1 MTIVTVGGIKGGS
14 GKTTVA
20 TNLACIAAGQ
30 GADVLLVDAD
40 NQETAF
46 DFTNARKADNPG
58 APSYTC
64 VKLTGSSVR
73 TEVLAMAKKYDHV
86 IIDAGGR
93 DTTSQRAALSVSNVL
108 LIPCKPRSFDLWAIE
123 NVAQLVEEASTIN
136 PSLRASVF
144 LNQTDPAGQGSE
156 NQDTIEELK
165 KFPGLSYMDAPLGS
179 RKAFAHAASLG
190 LAVTELARPH
200 HNPKA
205 VGEIMALFQGCFK
218 VTVTSRKRHAAGA

>member
-64 VKLTGSSVR
+64 VKLTGASVR
-73 TEVLAMAKKYDHV
+73 TEVLAMAKKYDHI

-93 DTTSQRAALSVSNVL
+93 DTTSQRAALSVSNAL

-123 NVAQLVEEASTIN
+123 NVAQLVEEARTIN
-136 PSLRASVF
+136 PALKASVF

-165 KFPGLSYMDAPLGS
+165 KFPGLSYLGRAPRQPQGVRPRRLFGAVRHRTAAPASQPES
-179 RKAFAHAASLG
+179 RGRDHGVIPRL
-190 LAVTELARPH
+190 L
-200 HNPKA
+200 
-205 VGEIMALFQGCFK
+205 
-218 VTVTSRKRHAAGA
+218 

>member
-1 MTIVTVGGIKGGS
+1 MIVTIGGIKRGS

-46 DFTNARKADNPG
+46 DFTNARKTDNPN

-64 VKLTGSSVR
+64 VKLTGASVR
-73 TEVLAMAKKYDHV
+73 TEVLKMAAKYDHI

-93 DTTSQRAALSVSNVL
+93 DTTSQRAALSVSDTL

-123 NVAQLVEEASTIN
+123 HSAQLVEEARIIN
-136 PSLRASVF
+136 PKLKAFVF
-144 LNQTDPAGQGSE
+144 LNQTDPTGQGSE
-156 NQDTIEELK
+156 NSSTVEELK
-165 KFPGLSYMDAPLGS
+165 KFSGLEYFNAPIGN

-190 LAVTELARPH
+190 LSVTELPARH
-200 HNPKA
+200 HNDKA
-205 VGEIMALFQGCFK
+205 VKEIMTLMQGCLK
-218 VTVTSRKRHAAGA
+218 VKVTSRTRRVSGG

>member
-1 MTIVTVGGIKGGS
+1 MIVTIGGIKGGS

-46 DFTNARKADNPG
+46 DFSNARRADNPD

-64 VKLTGSSVR
+64 VKLTAASVR
-73 TEVLAMAKKYDHV
+73 TEVLAMKDKYDHI

-93 DTTSQRAALSVSNVL
+93 DTTSQRAALSVSDAL

-123 NVAQLVEEASTIN
+123 NVAQLVDEARTIN
-136 PSLRASVF
+136 PTIRAQVF
-144 LNQTDPAGQGSE
+144 LNQTDPRGQGSE
-156 NQDTIEELK
+156 NTDTMDELM
-165 KFPGLSYMDAPLGS
+165 KFTSLLFLEAPLGS
-179 RKAFAHAASLG
+179 RKAFGHAASMG
-190 LAVTELARPH
+190 LSVTELPREHYNA
-200 HNPKA
+200 KA
-205 VGEIMALFQGCFK
+205 TDEIMALFQGCFK
-218 VTVTSRKRHAAGA
+218 VNVRSLKRQTKVA

>member
-86 IIDAGGR
+86 VIDAGGR
-93 DTTSQRAALSVSNVL
+93 DTTSQRAALSVSNAL

-123 NVAQLVEEASTIN
+123 NVAQLVDEASTIN
-136 PSLRASVF
+136 PTLQAFVF

-165 KFPGLSYMDAPLGS
+165 KFPGLSYLDAPLGS

-190 LAVTELARPH
+190 LAVTELTRPH

-205 VGEIMALFQGCFK
+205 VAEIMALFQGCFK
-218 VTVTSRKRHAAGA
+218 VTMTSRQRQAARA

>member
-1 MTIVTVGGIKGGS
+1 MIVTVGGIKGGS

-40 NQETAF
+40 NQETAL

-64 VKLTGSSVR
+64 VKLTGTSVR
-73 TEVLAMAKKYDHV
+73 TEVLAMVKKYDHV

-93 DTTSQRAALSVSNVL
+93 DTTSQRAALSVSTSL

-123 NVAQLVEEASTIN
+123 HVAQLVDEARTIN
-136 PSLRASVF
+136 PALKASVF

-156 NQDTIEELK
+156 NRDTIEELK
-165 KFPGLSYMDAPLGS
+165 KFSVLDYLDAPLGS

-190 LAVTELARPH
+190 LSVTELVRPH
-200 HNPKA
+200 INQKA
-205 VGEIMALFQGCFK
+205 IDEIMALFQGCFK
-218 VTVTSRKRHAAGA
+218 VRVTSHQRQAIGA

>member
-1 MTIVTVGGIKGGS
+1 MIVTVGGIKGGS

-64 VKLTGSSVR
+64 VKLTGGSVR
-73 TEVLAMAKKYDHV
+73 TEVLAMEKKYDHI

-93 DTTSQRAALSVSNVL
+93 DTTSQRAALAVSQAL

-123 NVAQLVEEASTIN
+123 NVAQLVDEARTIN
-136 PSLRASVF
+136 PALDASVF

-156 NQDTIEELK
+156 NRDTIEELK
-165 KFPGLSYMDAPLGS
+165 KVPGLSYLEAPLGS

-190 LAVTELARPH
+190 LSVLELPRQH

-205 VGEIMALFQGCFK
+205 VAEIMALFQGCFK
-218 VTVTSRKRHAAGA
+218 VTMTSRGRHAVGA